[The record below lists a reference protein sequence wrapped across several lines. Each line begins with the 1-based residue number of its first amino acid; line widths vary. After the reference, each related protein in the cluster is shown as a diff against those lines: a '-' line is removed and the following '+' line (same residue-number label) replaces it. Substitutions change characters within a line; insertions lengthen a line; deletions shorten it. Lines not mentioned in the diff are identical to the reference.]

1 MKRTTIAMLALTVAL
16 AATGCGE
23 AQEEQT
29 SNAEINQEENT
40 QAENSQLET
49 EAEQTEQ
56 DKPETTDTPEQDQLA
71 TEALTDD
78 QALEAIKNYVYET
91 NPDVQDMENSDDY
104 TLYFEVV
111 SSDENEIVVLYRSY
125 TAAQVRYYIDPV
137 SGDTRVTEF
146 VPGITEEEE
155 ETGETF
161 NVRDYM

>member
-23 AQEEQT
+23 AQEESSETNTQQEQT
-29 SNAEINQEENT
+29 TQVEANQTETTETEINQSE
-40 QAENSQLET
+40 S
-49 EAEQTEQ
+49 
-56 DKPETTDTPEQDQLA
+56 
-71 TEALTDD
+71 LTDD
-78 QALEAIKNYVYET
+78 QALEAIKNYVYES

-146 VPGITEEEE
+146 VPGITDEEE

>member
-1 MKRTTIAMLALTVAL
+1 MDMHNLGNMKRTTIAMLALTVAL
-16 AATGCGE
+16 AATGCRE

-29 SNAEINQEENT
+29 SNAEINQE
-40 QAENSQLET
+40 
-49 EAEQTEQ
+49 
-56 DKPETTDTPEQDQLA
+56 A

-78 QALEAIKNYVYET
+78 QALEAIKNYVYES

-146 VPGITEEEE
+146 VPGITDEEE

>member
-23 AQEEQT
+23 SQEESSETNTQQEQT
-29 SNAEINQEENT
+29 TQVEANQTETTETEINQSE
-40 QAENSQLET
+40 S
-49 EAEQTEQ
+49 
-56 DKPETTDTPEQDQLA
+56 
-71 TEALTDD
+71 LTDD
-78 QALEAIKNYVYET
+78 QALEAIKNYVYES